1 MCMTHAIMTI
11 LQRKR
16 YRIPNCLVSWPW
28 PRHLNK
34 HYPEVKA
41 ASAAWARSFGAFS
54 PKAQY
59 AYDRCDFSTFLAPH
73 GYNVCDL
80 RDILDLLASFAYPNH
95 DAARLRTG
103 CDMMNHF
110 FYYDEFSDIASPEE
124 VQVMAHVIMDALY
137 NPQKPRPVDE
147 WVGGEVTRQ

>member
-1 MCMTHAIMTI
+1 MTI
-11 LQRKR
+11 IQRER
-16 YRIPNCLVSWPW
+16 YRIPNCLANWPW

-54 PKAQY
+54 KKAQY
-59 AYDRCDFSTFLAPH
+59 AYDRCDFSTFCSIDV
-73 GYNVCDL
+73 YQCRRVSQT
-80 RDILDLLASFAYPNH
+80 LDLLASFAYPDH

-110 FYYDEFSDIASPEE
+110 FYYDEYSDVAPPEE
-124 VQVMAHVIMDALY
+124 VQIMADVIMDAFR
-137 NPQKPRPVDE
+137 NPHKPRPADE
-147 WVGGEVTRQ
+147 WIGGEVTRQRVSP